1 VRLPHHSN
9 YFSKGLVF
17 TAPWGAALCP
27 VHQSALLGQGLL
39 WRSLGRSLLANFNAC
54 AAQLLLQPGG
64 GGCSSSVLTG
74 MLLQEKNKVFK
85 GSSAMPLLLP
95 KYRFGRGIAAPLGN
109 KA

>member
-9 YFSKGLVF
+9 YFSKGLIF

-54 AAQLLLQPGG
+54 AAQLGLRLGAGGRSPRVLTDKLLQVKDQ
-64 GGCSSSVLTG
+64 SL
-74 MLLQEKNKVFK
+74 
-85 GSSAMPLLLP
+85 
-95 KYRFGRGIAAPLGN
+95 
-109 KA
+109 